1 MIYVDL
7 NDGFMIIS
15 MDLYTY
21 IIIYIYIIL
30 LYITV
35 CGDLC
40 RCMMVC
46 DDI

>member
-21 IIIYIYIIL
+21 IIIYYYIL
-30 LYITV
+30 LCAVFMQMYD
-35 CGDLC
+35 GL
-40 RCMMVC
+40 
-46 DDI
+46 